1 MISKHIPRTT
11 KSSFR
16 RLAKYIAGA
25 EDEGEK
31 LSDFWIVNSNAGETL
46 DDLDL
51 AIIDIENTQSKN
63 TRCKLD
69 KTYHL
74 LVSFKDEK
82 PDLKTLKEIECEF
95 AKALGIETHQ
105 RIVGTHQNTDNF
117 HMHIA
122 YNKIN
127 PETFKVATLSND
139 YYKRSKVC
147 RDMEKKYNLKTDNGI
162 EKTKEQ
168 DYEKPHIKAKDF
180 EAKTWQQS
188 FYSYVKEKKEPLTKA
203 LNQANKWQDLHNA
216 FEEVGLLLKKRG
228 NGLAIVSK
236 DEKVAIKAS
245 DLDRSFSK
253 NALEKRLGKFE
264 DSKNEVE
271 PKITYTEKPL
281 TKHPNTPIL
290 WQKYQ
295 AVKKKPKEQSLLKK
309 AFYTWKD
316 FLMAEA
322 TKDPFAMAIIV
333 AQKKLLKSLFLGSDK
348 KSQPAVKSFK
358 TEIQP
363 QVKPENRIN
372 LEPTP
377 HVFYVEMSP
386 NPNNDETIKN
396 IAEYDKENKFY
407 YVEEGKDEVSKII
420 AIEDLGGKVY
430 VPSEIYNKVYDEV
443 KKERARNNNQEKK
456 QKAIFYVEMPIS
468 QENQEAVKEIAKYNN
483 EHKCYYLEDG
493 KDAVSKVV
501 DIEELGGRVN
511 IPAYVYDKI
520 SGDIEAERT
529 KSKTIDDMMKE
540 LKPELKK
547 DDENYQKLKEA
558 LKTND
563 AFYQETLQTYKK
575 HLEEKEIALKK
586 SKSYG
591 FDMGM

>member
-25 EDEGEK
+25 EDDGEK
-31 LSDFWIVNSNAGETL
+31 LSDFWIVNSDAGETL
-46 DDLDL
+46 DDLEL
-51 AIIDIENTQSKN
+51 AIIDIENTQSRN
-63 TRCKLD
+63 TRCRVD

-74 LVSFKDEK
+74 LVSFKNEK
-82 PDLKTLKEIECEF
+82 PDLKTLKEIEKEF

-105 RIVGTHQNTDNF
+105 RVVGTHQNTDNF

-147 RDMEKKYNLKTDNGI
+147 RDMEKKYNLKVDNGI
-162 EKTKEQ
+162 EKTKEPN
-168 DYEKPHIKAKDF
+168 YEKPHEKARDF

-188 FYSYVKEKKEPLTKA
+188 FYSYVKEQKEPLTKA
-203 LNQANKWQDLHNA
+203 LNQAQKWQDIHNA

-236 DEKVAIKAS
+236 DKKIAIKAS
-245 DLDRSFSK
+245 DLDRTFSK

-264 DSKNEVE
+264 ESAHIVE
-271 PKITYTEKPL
+271 PKRTYTEKPL

-295 AVKKKPKEQSLLKK
+295 EVKKKPKAKTKEQSLLKK

-322 TKDPFAMAIIV
+322 LKDPFAMAVIV
-333 AQKKLLKSLFLGSDK
+333 AQKKLINALFLNADK
-348 KSQPAVKSFK
+348 KSQPTIKSFK
-358 TEIQP
+358 TEIRSQTKP
-363 QVKPENRIN
+363 KIKADVKPTV
-372 LEPTP
+372 EP
-377 HVFYVEMSP
+377 
-386 NPNNDETIKN
+386 
-396 IAEYDKENKFY
+396 
-407 YVEEGKDEVSKII
+407 
-420 AIEDLGGKVY
+420 
-430 VPSEIYNKVYDEV
+430 
-443 KKERARNNNQEKK
+443 
-456 QKAIFYVEMPIS
+456 AIFYVEMP
-468 QENQEAVKEIAKYNN
+468 QKPEAQEAIKAIAKYDNKN
-483 EHKCYYLEDG
+483 KFYYLEDG
-493 KDAVSKVV
+493 KYAVSKVIA
-501 DIEELGGRVN
+501 IEELGGKVS
-511 IPAYVYDKI
+511 IPSFVYDKI
-520 SGDIEAERT
+520 SDTLNAERT

-540 LKPELKK
+540 LKTELKK
-547 DDENYQKLKEA
+547 DDETYKAIKET

-563 AFYQETLQTYKK
+563 EFYQKMHQSYKE
-575 HLEEKEIALKK
+575 HLKEKELALSK
-586 SKSYG
+586 SKGYG
-591 FDMGM
+591 FGMSM

>member
-31 LSDFWIVNSNAGETL
+31 LSDFWIVNSIAGETL

-51 AIIDIENTQSKN
+51 AIIDIENTQSQN
-63 TRCKLD
+63 TRCKVD

-82 PDLKTLKEIECEF
+82 PDLKTLKAIECEF

-105 RIVGTHQNTDNF
+105 RVVGTHQNTDNF

-127 PETFKVATLSND
+127 PETFNVATLSND

-147 RDMEKKYNLKTDNGI
+147 RDMEKKYNLKVDNGI
-162 EKTKEQ
+162 EKTKEPN
-168 DYEKPHIKAKDF
+168 YEKPHEKARDF

-203 LNQANKWQDLHNA
+203 LNQAHKWQDLHNA
-216 FEEVGLLLKKRG
+216 FEEEGLLLKKRG

-253 NALEKRLGKFE
+253 NALERKLGKFE
-264 DSKNEVE
+264 DSKNEIE
-271 PKITYTEKPL
+271 PKRTYTEKPL

-295 AVKKKPKEQSLLKK
+295 EVKKTPRTKTKEQSLLKK

-322 TKDPFAMAIIV
+322 LKDPFAMAIII
-333 AQKKLLKSLFLGSDK
+333 AQKKLINALFLNADR
-348 KSQPAVKSFK
+348 KSQPAIKSFK

-363 QVKPENRIN
+363 QAIPEV
-372 LEPTP
+372 TP
-377 HVFYVEMSP
+377 
-386 NPNNDETIKN
+386 
-396 IAEYDKENKFY
+396 
-407 YVEEGKDEVSKII
+407 EE
-420 AIEDLGGKVY
+420 
-430 VPSEIYNKVYDEV
+430 
-443 KKERARNNNQEKK
+443 K
-456 QKAIFYVEMPIS
+456 QKAIFYVEMPIN
-468 QENQEAVKEIAKYNN
+468 QENHEAVKAISKYDS
-483 EHKCYYLEDG
+483 EHKCYYLEEG
-493 KDAVSKVV
+493 KEAIPKIIE
-501 DIEELGGRVN
+501 IEELGGRVN

-520 SGDIEAERT
+520 SGDIEVERA
-529 KSKTIDDMMKE
+529 KSKTIDDMIKE
-540 LKPELKK
+540 LKPEHKK
-547 DDENYQKLKEA
+547 GDENYQKLKEA

-575 HLEEKEIALKK
+575 QLEEKELALKK

-591 FDMGM
+591 FGMGM